1 MPKTLAELRAEKA
14 AKLPTRSVRLCLNLE
29 LVEKVQRLSSEKAD
43 LIINATA
50 TAGQGD
56 EDREAKARV
65 RKSAERAEPEMPPR
79 VAEIDAELTA
89 LWDQMRDYE
98 GDLQLNGVDGAAW
111 QAYKDDHPPREGNIS
126 DTRNGNGVVN
136 TTDLMADLGDWAV
149 SWNDEK
155 LTEGDWSGWLSKRI
169 APADMTD
176 LVRRVVEMQ
185 EFKVTVPPKALS
197 GSPST
202 LSAESADA

>member
-50 TAGQGD
+50 AGQSD
-56 EDREAKARV
+56 EDREAKART
-65 RKSAERAEPEMPPR
+65 RKAAERAEPDPPPR
-79 VAEIDAELTA
+79 VAEIDAELAA

-98 GDLQLNGVDGAAW
+98 GDLQLHGVDGAAW
-111 QAYKDDHPPREGNIS
+111 QAYKDDHPPREGNVS
-126 DTRNGNGVVN
+126 DARNGGGVVN
-136 TTDLMADLGDWAV
+136 TTDLMANLGDWAV

-155 LTEGDWSGWLSKRI
+155 LTEGDWAGWLSKRI

-202 LSAESADA
+202 ISPESADA

>member
-50 TAGQGD
+50 AGTSD

-98 GDLQLNGVDGAAW
+98 GDLQLHGVDGAAW
-111 QAYKDDHPPREGNIS
+111 QAYKDEHPPREGNIS

-136 TTDLMADLGDWAV
+136 TTDLMSDLGDWAV
-149 SWNDEK
+149 SWNDEE

-202 LSAESADA
+202 ISPESADA